1 MIYKPL
7 GDIIIGYIFFTETP
21 KVLNKEGSRME
32 IELKYKVPDRS
43 IAEKIWKDKALSEM
57 EENGSREEI
66 CLDAKYFDTENCDLA
81 KRQIAYRIRKE
92 GERWVAALKWK
103 GRSEDGLHTREEI
116 SVPVKGDEPDLSVF
130 CESKTG
136 KALEEFLGDRKLV
149 CFLETRFHRKR
160 FRIDTGTGLFELSID
175 TGKIVTEYGEEPI
188 SEAEIELFSGDEE
201 ELMEL
206 GRRLQK
212 KYGLEVENVSKYSRG
227 IRMIKDNRK

>member
-1 MIYKPL
+1 
-7 GDIIIGYIFFTETP
+7 
-21 KVLNKEGSRME
+21 ME

-43 IAEKIWKDKALSEM
+43 IAEKIWKDRTLSEM
-57 EENGSREEI
+57 EEPGSREEI
-66 CLDAKYFDTENCDLA
+66 CLDAKYFDTSGCDLA
-81 KRQIAYRIRKE
+81 RRQIAYRIRKE

-136 KALEEFLGDRKLV
+136 RALAEFVGDKELV
-149 CFLETRFHRKR
+149 CFLETRFHRRR

-175 TGKIVTEYGEEPI
+175 SGKIVTEYGEEPI

-201 ELMEL
+201 ELKEL
-206 GRRLQK
+206 GGRLQS
-212 KYGLEVENVSKYSRG
+212 KYELETEDVSKYSRG
-227 IRMIKDNRK
+227 IKMIIDHER